1 MGQAGCPF
9 VAVFHVYEIFGA
21 KSLAFDVRACV
32 AGRTGR
38 ASCVVREAAWAWL
51 APCLTIRR
59 TGSVDFWVP
68 VQDTKLIGVS
78 CHCSRESSKPRSVP
92 ASQPRCSCERLSIR
106 ARGQWRHHA
115 VGLFRFRRQAMA
127 RQCSQRPI
135 LDGQDCDCC
144 PG

>member
-1 MGQAGCPF
+1 
-9 VAVFHVYEIFGA
+9 
-21 KSLAFDVRACV
+21 
-32 AGRTGR
+32 
-38 ASCVVREAAWAWL
+38 
-51 APCLTIRR
+51 
-59 TGSVDFWVP
+59 
-68 VQDTKLIGVS
+68 LIGVS

-92 ASQPRCSCERLSIR
+92 ASQPRCSCERLSTR